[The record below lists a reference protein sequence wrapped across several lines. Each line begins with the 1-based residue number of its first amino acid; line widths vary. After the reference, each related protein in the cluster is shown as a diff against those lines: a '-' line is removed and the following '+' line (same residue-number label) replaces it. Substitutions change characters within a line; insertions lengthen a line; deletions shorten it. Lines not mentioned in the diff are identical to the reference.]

1 MFHQLGSGM
10 ATMVPQG
17 LAEDRHPASGDARP
31 IANEGFDRMTAL
43 GDKAVQLTQSLIRC
57 ESVTPVDAGALDVL
71 IQALKPG
78 RFTFWRLNF
87 KDDDTPP
94 VDNLY
99 ARVGEGPPH
108 LCFAGHVDVVPPG
121 EAEHW
126 THPPFA
132 AEIASGLLY
141 GRGAADMKGA
151 IACFTAAAL
160 DYVKARG
167 REIDGSIS
175 MLITGD
181 EEGPSIN
188 GTRKVLAWMKD
199 QGERPDHCIVGEP
212 TNAKRIGESIK
223 IGRRGSLNGRLKVA
237 GTQGHVA
244 YPHLANNP
252 IKGLVKILARLYDS
266 PLDYGSAHFSPSNLE
281 VTSVDVGNPTVNVI
295 PAFAEAKFN
304 VRFND
309 RHSVETLKSLT
320 QRTGHAR
327 AHRHGPHLYPRL
339 RSAEPFLPHRARAA
353 RCAVERGDPRG
364 HRADAFA
371 CDRRRHLGRPFHQGI
386 LPGGRVRAV
395 QRHDPQSGRERS
407 GRRSRAAYRRLP
419 PLHRA
424 LFRDVR
430 GSRCRVTPGRSGCST
445 PAWAG

>member
-1 MFHQLGSGM
+1 M
-10 ATMVPQG
+10 P
-17 LAEDRHPASGDARP
+17 
-31 IANEGFDRMTAL
+31 
-43 GDKAVQLTQSLIRC
+43 
-57 ESVTPVDAGALDVL
+57 GALDVL

-87 KDDDTPP
+87 KDEDTPP

-121 EAEHW
+121 EAKLW

-175 MLITGD
+175 LLITGD

-188 GTRKVLAWMKD
+188 GTHKVLAWMKE

-212 TNAKRIGESIK
+212 TNGKRIGESIK

-244 YPHLANNP
+244 YPHLASNP
-252 IKGLVKILARLYDS
+252 IRGLVKILARLYDA

-309 RHSVETLKSLT
+309 RHSVETLKALLAEQATLALGGTDLAFTLDFDPPSDSFLT
-320 QRTGHAR
+320 EPGPLDALLSEAIREVTGLHAV
-327 AHRHGPHLYPRL
+327 AG
-339 RSAEPFLPHRARAA
+339 
-353 RCAVERGDPRG
+353 
-364 HRADAFA
+364 
-371 CDRRRHLGRPFHQGI
+371 DRRRHIGCALHQGI

-395 QRHDPQSGRERS
+395 QRHDSQGGRERAD
-407 GRRSRAAYRRLP
+407 RRSRAVDRRLP
-419 PLHRA
+419 ALHRA
-424 LFRDVR
+424 LFHHLRR
-430 GSRCRVTPGRSGCST
+430 GRCRVIPGRSGSST